1 MELSLLIVILLV
13 YFYTIYKTMKDSCR
27 FTITAALPYANGPI
41 HIGHLAGVYIPGDI
55 FARYQRKKSNDVLY
69 VCGSDEHGVPI
80 TITAKKNN
88 ITPQDVIDK
97 YHNIIKQSFA
107 DFGISFDIYDRTSD
121 KKHHEVSSKFFKNLF
136 EKKVFIEKKSQ
147 QYYDESEKT
156 FLADR
161 YIQGTCPICEFD
173 EAYGDQCEKCGT
185 SLDPSDLKSPK
196 STLSG
201 GNLVK
206 KETTHWYLPLNK
218 YEAWLKEWILNE
230 SKDFWRTNVIGQ
242 CQSWIDSGLKER
254 AVTRDLDWGV
264 PVPID
269 NAKGKVLYVWFDA
282 PIGYISATKKWGLE
296 NNKDWKPYWHDP
308 NTKLIHFIG
317 KDNIVFH
324 CIIFPTM
331 LKEHGDYILPHNVPA
346 NEFLNLEG
354 AKISTSRNWAV
365 WLHEYLEDFPEQQ
378 DALRYVL
385 CANAPENKDND
396 FTWKDFQAKNNNELV
411 AILGNFINRVFVL
424 CHKYWDG
431 EIPSRH
437 DVEEIDKKILSK
449 IQITPNETAN
459 YIEQYKFRFAI
470 QSVMDLARAGNKYLA
485 DTEPWKLFKTKEGE
499 KRTETILNI
508 SIQLIATLSI
518 LCEPFMP
525 FTAKKLSNMLVLNNG
540 DWSEAGKIN
549 KLSAGHILQKP
560 SLLFRII
567 EDNEIEQQIQKLKK

>member
-1 MELSLLIVILLV
+1 M
-13 YFYTIYKTMKDSCR
+13 TDPCR

-55 FARYQRKKSNDVLY
+55 FARYQRKQSNDVLY
-69 VCGSDEHGVPI
+69 ICGSDEHGVPI

-88 ITPQDVIDK
+88 IKPKDVIDK
-97 YHNIIKQSFA
+97 YHNIIKKSFIN
-107 DFGISFDIYDRTSD
+107 FGISFDIYDRTSD
-121 KKHHEVSSKFFKNLF
+121 KKHHEVSSQFFKNLF
-136 EKKVFIEKKSQ
+136 DKSVFVEKKSQ

-161 YIQGTCPICEFD
+161 YIQGTCPICDFN
-173 EAYGDQCEKCGT
+173 EAYGDQCEKCGS

-196 STLSG
+196 SMLSG
-201 GNLVK
+201 GSLVK
-206 KETTHWYLPLNK
+206 KETNHWYLPLNK
-218 YEAWLKEWILNE
+218 YEKWLKNWIQ
-230 SKDFWRTNVIGQ
+230 SKDFWRSNVIGQ

-264 PVPID
+264 PVPIE
-269 NAKGKVLYVWFDA
+269 NAQSKVLYVWFDA
-282 PIGYISATKKWGLE
+282 PIGYISATRKWGLE

-308 NTKLIHFIG
+308 KTKLIHFIG

-331 LKEHGDYILPHNVPA
+331 LKAHGDYILPHNVPA

-365 WLHEYLEDFPEQQ
+365 WLHEYLKDFPEQQ

-437 DVEEIDKKILSK
+437 DVEEIDEKILSK

-508 SIQLIATLSI
+508 SVQLIATLSI

-525 FTAKKLSNMLVLNNG
+525 FTANKLSNMLGLNNG